1 MKNEEVNRDVP
12 RLREVSREVFE
23 KMDGAT
29 PAEDG
34 EEPCVLVDGTSLGS
48 GGGGRGGDSGT
59 EIDTLPGL
67 SNDNAIDDIEYL
79 RNKMMAALRVPKAFL
94 GYEEGVGSKATL
106 AAEDVRF
113 ARTIERLQKI
123 LVAEL
128 ITLIWFR
135 SDQFSMVSLA
145 TDLLDNGVSNTTLLG
160 TTLFTDYLYLFEIAG
175 FILLLA
181 IIVSISL
188 TMRRREG
195 LKRQIVSEQ
204 INIDQTKRMKLVDL
218 KNERN

>member
-1 MKNEEVNRDVP
+1 MSFIEIIFYVFASILVLASLGVILFKNPVYSAIA
-12 RLREVSREVFE
+12 LIVSFITS
-23 KMDGAT
+23 AALWLLLQ
-29 PAEDG
+29 AEFLAI
-34 EEPCVLVDGTSLGS
+34 VLVLVYVGAVMVLF
-48 GGGGRGGDSGT
+48 
-59 EIDTLPGL
+59 LFVVMML
-67 SNDNAIDDIEYL
+67 NIDDVL
-79 RNKMMAALRVPKAFL
+79 RTSKFNKMAPFALFIGLIV
-94 GYEEGVGSKATL
+94 
-106 AAEDVRF
+106 
-113 ARTIERLQKI
+113 
-123 LVAEL
+123 VAEL

-135 SDQFSMVSLA
+135 SDQFSMVSIA
-145 TDLLDNGVSNTTLLG
+145 AGVLDSGFSNTTLLG

>member
-1 MKNEEVNRDVP
+1 MSFIEIIFY
-12 RLREVSREVFE
+12 VF
-23 KMDGAT
+23 ASIL
-29 PAEDG
+29 
-34 EEPCVLVDGTSLGS
+34 VLTSLGVILFKNPVYS
-48 GGGGRGGDSGT
+48 AISLIVSFITSAALWLLLQAEFLAIVLILVYVGAVMV
-59 EIDTLPGL
+59 LFL
-67 SNDNAIDDIEYL
+67 FVVMMLNIDDVL
-79 RNKMMAALRVPKAFL
+79 RTSKFNKMAPFALFIGLIV
-94 GYEEGVGSKATL
+94 
-106 AAEDVRF
+106 
-113 ARTIERLQKI
+113 
-123 LVAEL
+123 VAEL

-135 SDQFSMVSLA
+135 SDQFSMVSVS
-145 TDLLDNGVSNTTLLG
+145 TGVLDSGVSNTVLLG

-204 INIDQTKRMKLVDL
+204 VNIDQTKRMKLVDL

>member
-1 MKNEEVNRDVP
+1 MSFIEIIFY
-12 RLREVSREVFE
+12 VF
-23 KMDGAT
+23 ASIL
-29 PAEDG
+29 
-34 EEPCVLVDGTSLGS
+34 VLTSLGVILFKNPVYS
-48 GGGGRGGDSGT
+48 AISL
-59 EIDTLPGL
+59 IL
-67 SNDNAIDDIEYL
+67 SFITSAALWLLLQAEFLAIVLILVYVGAVMVLFLFVVMMLNIDDVM
-79 RNKMMAALRVPKAFL
+79 RTSKFNKMAPFALFIGLIV
-94 GYEEGVGSKATL
+94 
-106 AAEDVRF
+106 
-113 ARTIERLQKI
+113 
-123 LVAEL
+123 VAEL

-135 SDQFSMVSLA
+135 SDQFSMVSVA
-145 TDLLDNGVSNTTLLG
+145 TGVLDSGVSNTTLLG
-160 TTLFTDYLYLFEIAG
+160 TALFTDYLYLFEIAG

>member
-1 MKNEEVNRDVP
+1 MSFIEIIFY
-12 RLREVSREVFE
+12 VF
-23 KMDGAT
+23 ASIL
-29 PAEDG
+29 
-34 EEPCVLVDGTSLGS
+34 VLTSLGVILFKNPVYS
-48 GGGGRGGDSGT
+48 AISLIVSFITSAALWLLLQAEFLAIVLILVYVGAVMV
-59 EIDTLPGL
+59 LFL
-67 SNDNAIDDIEYL
+67 FVVMMLNIDDVL
-79 RNKMMAALRVPKAFL
+79 RTSKFNKMAPFALFIGLIV
-94 GYEEGVGSKATL
+94 
-106 AAEDVRF
+106 
-113 ARTIERLQKI
+113 
-123 LVAEL
+123 VAEL

-135 SDQFSMVSLA
+135 SDQFSMVSVA
-145 TDLLDNGVSNTTLLG
+145 TGVLDSGVSNTVLLG

-218 KNERN
+218 KNERD

>member
-1 MKNEEVNRDVP
+1 MSFIEIIFY
-12 RLREVSREVFE
+12 VF
-23 KMDGAT
+23 ASIL
-29 PAEDG
+29 
-34 EEPCVLVDGTSLGS
+34 VLTSLGVILFKNPVYS
-48 GGGGRGGDSGT
+48 AISL
-59 EIDTLPGL
+59 IL
-67 SNDNAIDDIEYL
+67 SFITSAALWLLLQAEFLAIVLILVYVGAVMVLFLFVVMMLNIDDVM
-79 RNKMMAALRVPKAFL
+79 RTSKFNKMAPFALFIGLIV
-94 GYEEGVGSKATL
+94 
-106 AAEDVRF
+106 
-113 ARTIERLQKI
+113 
-123 LVAEL
+123 VAEL

-135 SDQFSMVSLA
+135 SDQFSMVSVA
-145 TDLLDNGVSNTTLLG
+145 TGVLDSGVSNTVLLG
-160 TTLFTDYLYLFEIAG
+160 TTLFTNYLYLFEIAG

>member
-1 MKNEEVNRDVP
+1 MSFIEIIFY
-12 RLREVSREVFE
+12 VF
-23 KMDGAT
+23 ASIL
-29 PAEDG
+29 
-34 EEPCVLVDGTSLGS
+34 VLTSLGVILFKNPVYS
-48 GGGGRGGDSGT
+48 AISL
-59 EIDTLPGL
+59 IL
-67 SNDNAIDDIEYL
+67 SFITSAALWLLLQAEFLAIVLILVYVGAVMVLFLFVVMMLNIDDVM
-79 RNKMMAALRVPKAFL
+79 RTSKFNKMAPFALFIGLIV
-94 GYEEGVGSKATL
+94 
-106 AAEDVRF
+106 
-113 ARTIERLQKI
+113 
-123 LVAEL
+123 VAEL

-135 SDQFSMVSLA
+135 SDQFSMVSVA
-145 TDLLDNGVSNTTLLG
+145 TGVLDNGVSNTVLLG

>member
-1 MKNEEVNRDVP
+1 
-12 RLREVSREVFE
+12 
-23 KMDGAT
+23 
-29 PAEDG
+29 
-34 EEPCVLVDGTSLGS
+34 
-48 GGGGRGGDSGT
+48 
-59 EIDTLPGL
+59 
-67 SNDNAIDDIEYL
+67 
-79 RNKMMAALRVPKAFL
+79 
-94 GYEEGVGSKATL
+94 
-106 AAEDVRF
+106 
-113 ARTIERLQKI
+113 
-123 LVAEL
+123 
-128 ITLIWFR
+128 
-135 SDQFSMVSLA
+135 MVSVA
-145 TDLLDNGVSNTTLLG
+145 TGVLDSGVSNTKLLG

>member
-1 MKNEEVNRDVP
+1 MSFIEIIFY
-12 RLREVSREVFE
+12 VF
-23 KMDGAT
+23 ASIL
-29 PAEDG
+29 
-34 EEPCVLVDGTSLGS
+34 VLTSLGVILFKNPVYS
-48 GGGGRGGDSGT
+48 AISL
-59 EIDTLPGL
+59 IL
-67 SNDNAIDDIEYL
+67 SFITSAALWLLLQAEFLAIVLILVYVGAVMVLFLFVVMMLNIDDVM
-79 RNKMMAALRVPKAFL
+79 RTSKFNKMAPFALFIGLIV
-94 GYEEGVGSKATL
+94 
-106 AAEDVRF
+106 
-113 ARTIERLQKI
+113 
-123 LVAEL
+123 VAEL

-135 SDQFSMVSLA
+135 SDQFSMVSIA
-145 TDLLDNGVSNTTLLG
+145 AGVLDSGFSNTTLLG

-218 KNERN
+218 KSERN

>member
-1 MKNEEVNRDVP
+1 MSFIEIIFY
-12 RLREVSREVFE
+12 VF
-23 KMDGAT
+23 ASIL
-29 PAEDG
+29 
-34 EEPCVLVDGTSLGS
+34 VLTSLGVILFKNPVYS
-48 GGGGRGGDSGT
+48 AISL
-59 EIDTLPGL
+59 IL
-67 SNDNAIDDIEYL
+67 SFITSAALWLLLQAEFLAIVLILVYVGAVMVLFLFVVMMLNIDDVM
-79 RNKMMAALRVPKAFL
+79 RTSKFNKMAPFALFIGLIV
-94 GYEEGVGSKATL
+94 
-106 AAEDVRF
+106 
-113 ARTIERLQKI
+113 
-123 LVAEL
+123 VAEL

-135 SDQFSMVSLA
+135 SDQFSMVSVA
-145 TDLLDNGVSNTTLLG
+145 TGVLDSGVSNTTLLG

>member
-1 MKNEEVNRDVP
+1 MSFIEIIFY
-12 RLREVSREVFE
+12 VF
-23 KMDGAT
+23 ASIL
-29 PAEDG
+29 
-34 EEPCVLVDGTSLGS
+34 VLTSLGVILFKNPVYS
-48 GGGGRGGDSGT
+48 AISL
-59 EIDTLPGL
+59 IL
-67 SNDNAIDDIEYL
+67 SFITSAALWLLLQAEFLAIVLILVYVGAVMVLFLFVVMMLNIDDVM
-79 RNKMMAALRVPKAFL
+79 RTSKFNKMAPFALFIGLIV
-94 GYEEGVGSKATL
+94 
-106 AAEDVRF
+106 
-113 ARTIERLQKI
+113 
-123 LVAEL
+123 VAEL

-135 SDQFSMVSLA
+135 SDQFSMVSVR
-145 TDLLDNGVSNTTLLG
+145 TGVLDSGVSNTVLLG
-160 TTLFTDYLYLFEIAG
+160 TTLFTNYLYLFEIAG

>member
-1 MKNEEVNRDVP
+1 MSFIEIIFY
-12 RLREVSREVFE
+12 VF
-23 KMDGAT
+23 ASIL
-29 PAEDG
+29 
-34 EEPCVLVDGTSLGS
+34 VLTSLGVILFKNPVYS
-48 GGGGRGGDSGT
+48 AISL
-59 EIDTLPGL
+59 IL
-67 SNDNAIDDIEYL
+67 SFITSAALWLLLQAEFLSIVLILVYVGAVMVLFLFVVMMLNIDDVM
-79 RNKMMAALRVPKAFL
+79 RTSKFNKMAPFALFIGLIV
-94 GYEEGVGSKATL
+94 
-106 AAEDVRF
+106 
-113 ARTIERLQKI
+113 
-123 LVAEL
+123 VAEL

-135 SDQFSMVSLA
+135 SDQFSMVSVA
-145 TDLLDNGVSNTTLLG
+145 TGVLDSGVSNTKLLG

-195 LKRQIVSEQ
+195 LKRQIVSDQ